1 MSFLVHSNTQLC
13 WLSLLQ
19 LLALY
24 PSRFLLPTK
33 KENSTQPLHLEEQCG
48 FFASRMF
55 IARKQTQTRHE
66 REKGRET
73 IRNLRTPASAEMNKV
88 GVLIAGVPNPLSPIP
103 LLFSLPPNPLPLSTP
118 FTQAK
123 ESIKIRANA

>member
-1 MSFLVHSNTQLC
+1 MSFLVHSNTQLY

-24 PSRFLLPTK
+24 PSRFLLPTN

-55 IARKQTQTRHE
+55 VAQKQTQTRH
-66 REKGRET
+66 RQDT
-73 IRNLRTPASAEMNKV
+73 IARQV
-88 GVLIAGVPNPLSPIP
+88 
-103 LLFSLPPNPLPLSTP
+103 
-118 FTQAK
+118 
-123 ESIKIRANA
+123 